1 MTNDTTNTPATAID
15 NTRLAGLLAFLQE
28 AERLKDTLRSGTTRQ
43 NRPESTAEHSWRL
56 CLMVLLFER
65 ELAGIDMLRLLKLC
79 VIHDLGEAISGD
91 VPAPF
96 QTPDDDREARERRD
110 FVDLCKR
117 LPDDQKAEMLG
128 LFEEYNAAKTPEA
141 KLAKGFD
148 KLETILQHHL
158 MPSADAEF
166 HTFNLGYGLER
177 TNALPLTRQIRE
189 IVDQETRQIIDQR
202 RQEKAD

>member
-1 MTNDTTNTPATAID
+1 MDA
-15 NTRLAGLLAFLQE
+15 TRLAGLLAFLQE

-65 ELAGIDMLRLLKLC
+65 ELADIDMLRLLKLC

-96 QTPDDDREARERRD
+96 QTPDDDREAVERRD
-110 FVDLCKR
+110 FVDLCR
-117 LPDDQKAEMLG
+117 PLPDDLKAELLG
-128 LFEEYNAAKTPEA
+128 LFDEYSAAETAEA

-177 TNALPLTRQIRE
+177 TNALPLTGQIRDV
-189 IVDQETRQIIDQR
+189 VDQQTRQIINRLTQV
-202 RQEKAD
+202 KAD

>member
-1 MTNDTTNTPATAID
+1 MDA
-15 NTRLAGLLAFLQE
+15 TRLAGLLAFLQE

-65 ELAGIDMLRLLKLC
+65 ELTGIDMLRLLKLC

-110 FVDLCKR
+110 FVDLCR
-117 LPDDQKAEMLG
+117 PLPDDLKAELLG
-128 LFEEYNAAKTPEA
+128 LFDEYNAAETPEA

-158 MPSADAEF
+158 MPGADAEF

-177 TNALPLTRQIRE
+177 TNALPLTRQIRDV
-189 IVDQETRQIIDQR
+189 VDQETRQIIDQR
-202 RQEKAD
+202 RQDSAG